1 MIPTTSSTS
10 EAIYMLDGYKSTDHQ
25 NYSTIYQNEANKY
38 VLALKYITRA
48 IHIFALHKF
57 FGYSIMHNHK
67 IEARLQEQ
75 SYSQSEKM
83 RDTLLFGVMP
93 IDQNQDRKRT
103 KQGKR
108 GGCVLHDYIQ
118 DRLDRNEPHVIK
130 EQIYCH
136 SIVDIYFT
144 LIILFSI
151 LLAYK

>member
-10 EAIYMLDGYKSTDHQ
+10 EAIYSTDHQ

-103 KQGKR
+103 KQGKQPR
-108 GGCVLHDYIQ
+108 EL
-118 DRLDRNEPHVIK
+118 LIK
-130 EQIYCH
+130 IN
-136 SIVDIYFT
+136 
-144 LIILFSI
+144 
-151 LLAYK
+151 